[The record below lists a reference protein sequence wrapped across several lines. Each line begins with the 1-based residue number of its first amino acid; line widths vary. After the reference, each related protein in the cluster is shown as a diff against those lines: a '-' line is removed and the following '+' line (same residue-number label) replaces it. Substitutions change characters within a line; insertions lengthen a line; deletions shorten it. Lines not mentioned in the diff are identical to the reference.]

1 MVLKLIRHRPSAR
14 AFILLSSLAVLGGC
28 GGSSSPSTSNTG
40 GQAVDPELAPEPEA
54 APWLFPV
61 QGSSAGG
68 ARIEIRGK
76 GFSADTRVTVGSQE
90 CADVTVHSSDS
101 LICTAPAHPPGSVVD
116 VVVLNA
122 DQTEPM
128 VVGRYTY
135 REEGVTPF
143 RILATNPLQGIYAQ
157 PFSTTL
163 ESVVAGFEF
172 ATTER
177 SWIIDDTAY
186 REGDSVSFAAGR
198 HTITLLVEDASGASD
213 AFSYVIIVGEPID
226 LSAAISTAT
235 SGNEADAFILSPDKS
250 ISIVNTG
257 FSPLVNPRFVGEGR
271 PDYIDWTRYLKSLA
285 GLHDLPLVAS
295 ESSRVALLEAAWRD
309 LSSSTS
315 HICSPGREDEHIYDP
330 VMLVRG
336 FGYECCSNAA
346 RALAYLGSLLDIPA
360 RVRSTVQHEYPEF
373 VADGRMFI
381 LDPDLRV
388 RFWNENQEPLTA
400 WTTESAPESLQNVT
414 RYFVETA
421 AGGYYEV
428 HQGDGLPFSA
438 DPEDVLRGY
447 YFNNIVGETIW
458 GYQEAFSTP
467 DYVLYP
473 YEKLEFAQS
482 SSYVPLQWMRND
494 GTPEGD
500 TYAPPVGKVVLRML
514 WAETGPRAFQVDG
527 AGNKLIS
534 LSALPYPVQELTFYF
549 SGAVDPDGLWLT
561 AQGQEYRIGVFQDN
575 TWTISAE
582 ELRVLRNVVDLAAVI
597 PQTER
602 LVAVDVGMQFN
613 PRVFGSVNGTVAVSY
628 LDDSGTCQRHMHV
641 DVGGTAREVVSGS
654 TICNA
659 RAPLRVNSAYSL
671 TNGAPGTAVIS
682 NYGNSSQGWWGL
694 VAAAGTR
701 GYAEISLP
709 RTPGLPGML
718 RVMNDGLFA
727 DWQIVDSD
735 AQGSTIDVA
744 TSQWIM
750 LPPTDATA
758 THLRVTL
765 REPPAVDT
773 TYLAYM
779 SVIEGHDAALFVPD
793 ESASRND

>member
-1 MVLKLIRHRPSAR
+1 MIRRHLTNALIP
-14 AFILLSSLAVLGGC
+14 LLSAATLVAC
-28 GGSSSPSTSNTG
+28 GGGGTSNSKT
-40 GQAVDPELAPEPEA
+40 ASVPDPVEVPGAPEEPGVATES
-54 APWLFPV
+54 WLFPV
-61 QGSSAGG
+61 QGVPAGG
-68 ARIEIRGK
+68 TPIEIRGH
-76 GFSADTRVTVGSQE
+76 GFSADTRIMVGGAE

-172 ATTER
+172 ATVER
-177 SWIIDDTAY
+177 SWLIDDTAY

-213 AFSYVIIVGEPID
+213 AFSYVIIVGEPTD
-226 LSAAISTAT
+226 LSASASTAT

-336 FGYECCSNAA
+336 YGYECCSNAA
-346 RALAYLGSLLDIPA
+346 RALAYLGSFLDIPA

-373 VADGRMFI
+373 VVDGRMFI

-428 HQGDGLPFSA
+428 HQGDALPFSA
-438 DPEDVLRGY
+438 DPEDVFRGY

-458 GYQEAFSTP
+458 GYQRAFSTP
-467 DYVLYP
+467 DYVVYP
-473 YEKLEFAQS
+473 HEKLEFAQS
-482 SSYVPLQWMRND
+482 SDYAPLQWMRSD
-494 GTPEGD
+494 GAPENGA
-500 TYAPPVGKVVLRML
+500 YAPAVGKVLFRML
-514 WAETGPRAFQVDG
+514 WAEAGPRTFESNS
-527 AGNKLIS
+527 AGNKIIPLNP
-534 LSALPYPVQELTFYF
+534 LPYPVQELTFYF
-549 SGAVDPDGLWLT
+549 SGAVNPDGLWVT

-582 ELRVLRNVVDLAAVI
+582 ELRVLRNVADLAAVI
-597 PQTER
+597 PETER

-613 PRVFGSVNGTVAVSY
+613 PRVFGPVNSPVALTY
-628 LDDSGTCQRHMHV
+628 LDDSGTCRRRMHV
-641 DVGGTAREVVSGS
+641 DVGGAVREVVSGS
-654 TICNA
+654 AACDT
-659 RAPLRVNSAYSL
+659 RTRQRVQRSFAL
-671 TNGAPGTAVIS
+671 TAGSPDTSVVVD
-682 NYGNSSQGWWGL
+682 YGNSYQGTWG
-694 VAAAGTR
+694 VAARTGMKA
-701 GYAEISLP
+701 YAEILVP
-709 RTPGLPGML
+709 RTPGRPAAV

-727 DWQIVDSD
+727 DWEIIGSD
-735 AQGSTIDVA
+735 AQLFAIDVA
-744 TSQWIM
+744 VSQWLL
-750 LPPTDATA
+750 LPATDENSTQ
-758 THLRVTL
+758 LRATL
-765 REPPAVDT
+765 RE
-773 TYLAYM
+773 TYETDRTYIAHL
-779 SVIEGHDAALFVPD
+779 SLIEGHDVELFPPA
-793 ESASRND
+793 EAE